1 MADNVITKEIQTRI
15 ALKLDTYQH
24 WTDESVAGVG
34 ANLVLLPGEIGLC
47 EIPGET
53 KTVIE
58 NGETVNVTTAPTI
71 LFKVGTSEKKPFKQL
86 PWASAKAADVYG
98 WAKASDVKLTVTTV
112 EGSTS
117 TKAIEFV
124 GTDKKITL
132 DYLTEAEVLAI
143 TNALAGRVGALE
155 TAVGASGELAKSI
168 DTIND
173 KLDVINGDAD
183 TAGSINNAIKQ
194 ANAAASTAEQNAK
207 GYADGLAETLQ
218 GNINTVSG
226 TVGEHTTAIG
236 EINETIGD
244 LDDAYKAADL
254 AINNKIGTGFDATNT
269 VAKAVEAAQ
278 KAADDAAKALE
289 DELAEGGQIHTNAAN
304 IATNAGK
311 IGEHTTAIERI
322 EREYKAADE
331 AIEGRLEKVETF
343 FEGAAEDGVQQAL
356 DTLVEIQTFINTD
369 GTTAQAMVD
378 GISKNAGDIADL
390 RKVMD
395 LTDEENPLSER
406 LQSIEG
412 NVSTI
417 MNTELPAVKGNVTT
431 LQNVTAGYTAN
442 GSIKAAVDKAQ
453 EDATAAGNLAS
464 ANQGRIKT
472 LEDAVNAEE
481 TGLADT
487 HELAKANEG
496 NVASLLELT
505 SDYADLQAAA
515 AIVTTGDNSN
525 AKLRE
530 DVDAVAD
537 IVTDAAKGNNK
548 LYTDLA
554 ALTGKV
560 DHTTTGLAAT
570 YNLATANQ
578 GRIASLEE
586 NTVKYADQLILQC
599 GDSDSNVFTI
609 AATN

>member
-98 WAKASDVKLTVTTV
+98 WAKASDVRLTVTEV

-132 DYLTEAEVLAI
+132 DYLTEDEVKAI
-143 TNALAGRVGALE
+143 TDALAGRVADLE
-155 TAVGASGELAKSI
+155 TAVGATGTLAQSI
-168 DTIND
+168 NTING
-173 KLDVINGDAD
+173 KLDVINGNAD
-183 TAGSINNAIKQ
+183 TVGSINNAIKQ
-194 ANAAASTAEQNAK
+194 AQTAANTAEQNAK
-207 GYADGLAETLQ
+207 AYADGLAETLQ
-218 GNINTVSG
+218 GNIDEVSG
-226 TVGEHTTAIG
+226 TVGKHTTAISN
-236 EINETIGD
+236 INEDIEE
-244 LDDAYKAADL
+244 LDEAYKAADL
-254 AINNKIGTGFDATNT
+254 AINNKIGTGFDATHT
-269 VAKAVEAAQ
+269 VAKAVEDAQ
-278 KAADDAAKALE
+278 KAADDAAQALE

-304 IATNAGK
+304 IAINAGN
-311 IGEHTTAIERI
+311 IGAHTTAIERI

-331 AIEGRLEKVETF
+331 AIDERLEKVEAF

-378 GISKNAGDIADL
+378 SISKNAGDIADL

-417 MNTELPAVKGNVTT
+417 MDTELPAIKGDVST
-431 LQNVTAGYTAN
+431 LQD
-442 GSIKAAVDKAQ
+442 AVDKAQ
-453 EDATAAGNLAS
+453 VDATDAGNVAS

-515 AIVTTGDNSN
+515 AIVTAGDNRN

-530 DVDAVAD
+530 DINAVAD
-537 IVTDAAKGNNK
+537 IVNDEAKGNTK

-586 NTVKYADQLILQC
+586 NTVKYTDQLILQC

>member
-24 WTDESVAGVG
+24 WTDDSVAGVG

-53 KTVIE
+53 KTVVE
-58 NGETVNVTTAPTI
+58 NGKTVNVTTAPTI

-86 PWASAKAADVYG
+86 PWASAKAADVYS
-98 WAKASDVKLTVTTV
+98 WAKAREVKLVGKTLT
-112 EGSTS
+112 
-117 TKAIEFV
+117 FV
-124 GTDKKITL
+124 GGGAEGADLEIPINYVT
-132 DYLTEAEVLAI
+132 LTEVTAI
-143 TNALAGRVGALE
+143 TDPLAGRIGALE
-155 TAVGASGELAKSI
+155 EATGANGAIAESI
-168 DTIND
+168 ADIED
-173 KLDVINGDAD
+173 KLEIINGTED
-183 TAGSINNAIKQ
+183 TVGSINNAIKQ
-194 ANAAASTAEQNAK
+194 AQTAANTAEQNAK
-207 GYADGLAETLQ
+207 AYADGLAETLQ
-218 GNINTVSG
+218 GNIDEVSG
-226 TVGEHTTAIG
+226 TVGEHTTAISN
-236 EINETIGD
+236 INEDIEE
-244 LDDAYKAADL
+244 LDEAYKAADL

-304 IATNAGK
+304 IATNAAN
-311 IGEHTTAIERI
+311 IGAHTTAIERI

-356 DTLVEIQTFINTD
+356 DTLVEIQTFINTE

-417 MNTELPAVKGNVTT
+417 MNTELPAVKNNVTT

-442 GSIKAAVDKAQ
+442 GSIKTAVDKAQ

-481 TGLADT
+481 TGLADP
-487 HELAKANEG
+487 HELAKAN
-496 NVASLLELT
+496 
-505 SDYADLQAAA
+505 
-515 AIVTTGDNSN
+515 
-525 AKLRE
+525 
-530 DVDAVAD
+530 
-537 IVTDAAKGNNK
+537 
-548 LYTDLA
+548 
-554 ALTGKV
+554 
-560 DHTTTGLAAT
+560 
-570 YNLATANQ
+570 
-578 GRIASLEE
+578 
-586 NTVKYADQLILQC
+586 
-599 GDSDSNVFTI
+599 
-609 AATN
+609 